1 MSRPLQGKR
10 RKNNDWKRKDPTMS
24 DLRDIP
30 WKRLLVEGAAI
41 LASILL
47 AFAIDAWWQDHSDQI
62 RLNEYLSQVHADTL
76 ENQRRLREA
85 LQLEKGQLGA
95 VQEILAVLRSRVPMT
110 LDSAREWTQMEPGF
124 IWFSDP
130 RLLNGAITALVA
142 TGDIN
147 LLHNPRV
154 KTALINYLGQLEAD
168 AHEFDRGVNR
178 FLVHHDELLRAFEL
192 ARIPGVEPGKDA
204 LADEL
209 LSIQEDKSAAA
220 VFRLLEKNILGRI
233 WYLEQMLAA
242 TEELSGQLDSEGIR

>member
-1 MSRPLQGKR
+1 
-10 RKNNDWKRKDPTMS
+10 
-24 DLRDIP
+24 
-30 WKRLLVEGAAI
+30 
-41 LASILL
+41 
-47 AFAIDAWWQDHSDQI
+47 
-62 RLNEYLSQVHADTL
+62 
-76 ENQRRLREA
+76 
-85 LQLEKGQLGA
+85 
-95 VQEILAVLRSRVPMT
+95 
-110 LDSAREWTQMEPGF
+110 MEPGF

-192 ARIPGVEPGKDA
+192 ARIPGVEPGKDS

-233 WYLEQMLAA
+233 WYLEQMLSA